1 MLPEFKGGKD
11 ISDFYKIKGKE
22 EFLTCDEANNL
33 VFYFDFPAS
42 MISYFYKGKD
52 GRIRSN
58 IKVEIVLKDED
69 SFVGL
74 NHISSSTSLYKLLQD
89 TIDNAYKRTIYGLIK
104 RGHDPLDLQVED
116 NLIFEELKKDSS
128 LLREHIEVK
137 SLLLSHFEIET
148 IQSNPKKSGGKRLL
162 IAYIVICLILAIGAI
177 VAVIWFYKYYLEGIL
192 SSSGI

>member
-1 MLPEFKGGKD
+1 MNNKEMIESL
-11 ISDFYKIKGKE
+11 IKKEGKE
-22 EFLTCDEANNL
+22 EFLTFDEANNL

-52 GRIRSN
+52 GRIKSN

-116 NLIFEELKKDSS
+116 NLIFEELKKDNS

-148 IQSNPKKSGGKRLL
+148 IQSNPKKSGAKRIL

>member
-1 MLPEFKGGKD
+1 MNNKEMIESL
-11 ISDFYKIKGKE
+11 IKKEGKE
-22 EFLTCDEANNL
+22 EFLTFDEANNL
-33 VFYFDFPAS
+33 VFYFDFPTS

-137 SLLLSHFEIET
+137 SLLLSNFEIET
-148 IQSNPKKSGGKRLL
+148 IQSTPKKSGGKRLL

>member
-1 MLPEFKGGKD
+1 MNNKEM
-11 ISDFYKIKGKE
+11 IEYRIKEEGKE
-22 EFLTCDEANNL
+22 EFLTFDELNNL
-33 VFYFDFPAS
+33 VFYFDFPTS

-52 GRIRSN
+52 GRIKSN

-69 SFVGL
+69 SFVKL

-104 RGHDPLDLQVED
+104 RGHDPLDLQIED

-137 SLLLSHFEIET
+137 SLLLSNFEIET
-148 IQSNPKKSGGKRLL
+148 IQSTPKKSGGKRIL

>member
-1 MLPEFKGGKD
+1 MNNKEM
-11 ISDFYKIKGKE
+11 IEYRIKEEGKE

-52 GRIRSN
+52 GRIKSN

-128 LLREHIEVK
+128 LLRMNIEVK

>member
-1 MLPEFKGGKD
+1 MNNKEM
-11 ISDFYKIKGKE
+11 IEYRIKEEGKE
-22 EFLTCDEANNL
+22 EFLTFDEANNL

-52 GRIRSN
+52 GRIKSN

-116 NLIFEELKKDSS
+116 NLIFEELKKDNS

-137 SLLLSHFEIET
+137 SLLLSHFEIEA

>member
-1 MLPEFKGGKD
+1 MNNKEM
-11 ISDFYKIKGKE
+11 IEYRIKEEGKE

-52 GRIRSN
+52 GRIKSN

-104 RGHDPLDLQVED
+104 KGHDPLDLQVED

-137 SLLLSHFEIET
+137 SLLLSNFEIET

>member
-1 MLPEFKGGKD
+1 MNNKEMIESL
-11 ISDFYKIKGKE
+11 IKKEGKE
-22 EFLTCDEANNL
+22 EFLTFDELNNL
-33 VFYFDFPAS
+33 VFYFDFSTS
-42 MISYFYKGKD
+42 MISYLYKGKD

-128 LLREHIEVK
+128 LLRMNIEVK

>member
-1 MLPEFKGGKD
+1 MNNKEM
-11 ISDFYKIKGKE
+11 IEYRIKEEGKE
-22 EFLTCDEANNL
+22 EFLTFDEANNL

-52 GRIRSN
+52 GRIKSN

-137 SLLLSHFEIET
+137 SLLLSHFEIEA
-148 IQSNPKKSGGKRLL
+148 IQTTPKKSGGKRLL

>member
-1 MLPEFKGGKD
+1 MNNKEM
-11 ISDFYKIKGKE
+11 IEYRIKEEGKE
-22 EFLTCDEANNL
+22 EFLTFDEANNL

-148 IQSNPKKSGGKRLL
+148 IQSTPKKSGGKRLL

>member
-1 MLPEFKGGKD
+1 MNNKEM
-11 ISDFYKIKGKE
+11 IEYRIKEEGKE
-22 EFLTCDEANNL
+22 EFLTFDEANNL

-116 NLIFEELKKDSS
+116 NLIFEELNKDSS

-148 IQSNPKKSGGKRLL
+148 IQSTPKKSGGKRLL

>member
-1 MLPEFKGGKD
+1 MNNKEM
-11 ISDFYKIKGKE
+11 IEYQIKEEGKE
-22 EFLTCDEANNL
+22 EFLTFDELNNL

-52 GRIRSN
+52 GRIKSN

-69 SFVGL
+69 SFVKL

-162 IAYIVICLILAIGAI
+162 IAYIVICLILALGAI

>member
-1 MLPEFKGGKD
+1 MNNKEMIESL
-11 ISDFYKIKGKE
+11 IKKEGKE
-22 EFLTCDEANNL
+22 EFLTFDEANNL

-52 GRIRSN
+52 GRIRSI
-58 IKVEIVLKDED
+58 IKVDIVLKDED

-74 NHISSSTSLYKLLQD
+74 NHISSSTSLYKLLQA

-128 LLREHIEVK
+128 LLRMNIEVK
-137 SLLLSHFEIET
+137 SLLLSNFEIET